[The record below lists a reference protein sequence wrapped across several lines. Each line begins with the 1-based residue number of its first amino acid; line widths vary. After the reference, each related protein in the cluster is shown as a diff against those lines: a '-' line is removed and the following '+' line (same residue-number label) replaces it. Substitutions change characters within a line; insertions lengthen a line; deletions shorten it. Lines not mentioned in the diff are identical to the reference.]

1 MVGRNG
7 LFIDRGGR
15 DWDATITKIIDNP
28 ISIRQ
33 AFSAPYKKLVRLIE
47 EQVAKRA
54 AEEEAAADERLT
66 GAAMGVATVDRP
78 KPPPRKVDVGTVA
91 ALGVAFGALATA
103 FAAIAGYASGLLKL
117 PFWQLCVAIAGLML
131 LVSGPSMVIAWI
143 KLGKRNLGPILDANG
158 WAVNARARLNVP
170 FGASLTGLA
179 KLPPGHVLSVQDR
192 FGDRRSPWPRLA
204 LFVVL
209 VGFVFSLLNEL
220 YVLDAIWLTATG
232 KHNPAWFK
240 QPPAGAAAP

>member
-1 MVGRNG
+1 VSAGRSSPAFTNGDADNLMVGRNG
-7 LFIDRGGR
+7 LFIDRAGR

-33 AFSAPYKKLVRLIE
+33 AFWAPYKKLLRLLE

-54 AEEEAAADERLT
+54 AEAESAADERLT
-66 GAAMGVATVDRP
+66 GAAVGVANVDRT
-78 KPPPRKVDVGTVA
+78 KPQQRKIDVGTVA

-103 FAAIAGYASGLLKL
+103 FAAIAGYLSGLLKL
-117 PFWQLCVAIAGLML
+117 PFWQLCLAVAALLL
-131 LVSGPSMVIAWI
+131 LVSGPSMVIARL

-179 KLPPGHVLSVQDR
+179 KLPRGTS
-192 FGDRRSPWPRLA
+192 SAPRTVSA
-204 LFVVL
+204 
-209 VGFVFSLLNEL
+209 S
-220 YVLDAIWLTATG
+220 
-232 KHNPAWFK
+232 
-240 QPPAGAAAP
+240 AGARGWDWRSWP